1 MRLRSPLITLG
12 LALALATSAAA
23 SAATHGGSLS
33 GSRGA
38 HARATHK
45 AHTATPRISTS
56 RARSSGVIYIHVP
69 AVANPAPYVDPNECQ
84 DTGSNCTAEQ
94 ACEYWG
100 ECATSYGQA
109 TDPTATE
116 PTATTGTAGG

>member
-1 MRLRSPLITLG
+1 MRLRSPLITLC

-23 SAATHGGSLS
+23 SAATQDGSLS

-45 AHTATPRISTS
+45 THPATPRVSTS
-56 RARSSGVIYIHVP
+56 RSSGVIYIHVP

-84 DTGSNCTAEQ
+84 DNGSNCTADQ

-100 ECATSYGQA
+100 ECAASYGQA
-109 TDPTATE
+109 TDQTATD
-116 PTATTGTAGG
+116 PTATTAAPAG

>member
-1 MRLRSPLITLG
+1 MRLRSSLMTLG

-23 SAATHGGSLS
+23 SAATQGGSLS

-45 AHTATPRISTS
+45 AHKATPQSSTS
-56 RARSSGVIYIHVP
+56 PARSSGVIYIHVP
-69 AVANPAPYVDPNECQ
+69 AVANPAPYVDPNECE
-84 DTGSNCTAEQ
+84 DTGSNCTADQ

-100 ECATSYGQA
+100 ECDSTSVAATA
-109 TDPTATE
+109 DPTATDPS
-116 PTATTGTAGG
+116 PTE